1 MGFGP
6 GFGGVLLGL
15 VDHRIAVVRV
25 PRRAIGPAANPYH
38 RTMSTASPA
47 QGPLAREGPLAGVRV
62 VDCSTVLAGPY
73 ATMLLGDLGADVIK
87 VEPPD
92 GDSTRGWGPPW
103 VGGADPAT
111 RTAAYYLSVNRN
123 KRSIRLDLRQDAG
136 REVLRRL
143 LSRGDVFVE
152 NFRAGNLER
161 LGFGDDA
168 LARLNPGLVH
178 LAITGY
184 GPASP
189 DPARPGY
196 DFVIQAESGL
206 MSITGP
212 ADGEAGAG
220 PTKVGVAI
228 SDVVAGLN
236 GAVAVLA
243 ALIGRDRRDP
253 GEAGPGPGGRGTG
266 QRIDLSLLGSTL
278 AALVNQAQ
286 NAFVGGSSPGRLGNA
301 HPNIVPYETFD
312 TADGTIAVA
321 VGSERQWPRFCR
333 ALGLPALADDPRF
346 ATNGD
351 RVANRAEL
359 VPTLESRFA
368 ERPTAEWLAALDG
381 AEIPAGPINDIGEA
395 FASPW
400 AAGRTVDIAHPTL
413 GPTRQVASPFELS
426 ATPATVR
433 TPPPLLGEQTDEI
446 LAELGYAETEIAV
459 MRAASVV

>member
-1 MGFGP
+1 
-6 GFGGVLLGL
+6 
-15 VDHRIAVVRV
+15 
-25 PRRAIGPAANPYH
+25 
-38 RTMSTASPA
+38 MSSS
-47 QGPLAREGPLAGVRV
+47 LATGPLAGIRV

-73 ATMLLGDLGADVIK
+73 ATMLLGDLGADVVK

-92 GDSTRGWGPPW
+92 GDATRGWGPPW
-103 VGGADPAT
+103 VGDDAAT
-111 RTAAYYLSVNRN
+111 RTAAYALAVNRN
-123 KRSIRLDLRQDAG
+123 KRSIRLDLRADAG

-143 LSRGDVFVE
+143 LETGDVLVE
-152 NFRAGNLER
+152 NFRAGGLER
-161 LGFGDDA
+161 MGFDDA
-168 LARLNPGLVH
+168 TLTGLNPGLVH

-184 GPASP
+184 GPDSP

-212 ADGEAGAG
+212 ADGEPGAG
-220 PTKVGVAI
+220 PLKVGVAMA
-228 SDVVAGLN
+228 DVLAGLN
-236 GAVAVLA
+236 GAVAILA
-243 ALIGRDRRDP
+243 ALVARER
-253 GEAGPGPGGRGTG
+253 AGTAG

-286 NAFVGGSSPGRLGNA
+286 NAFVGGDSPGRLGNA
-301 HPNIVPYETFD
+301 HPNIVPYETFE

-351 RVANRAEL
+351 RVEHRSEL
-359 VPTLESRFA
+359 IPTLAARFA
-368 ERPTAEWLAALDG
+368 ERSVGDWLAALDA
-381 AEIPAGPINDIGEA
+381 AEIPAGPINDVAAA

-400 AAGRTVDIAHPTL
+400 ATGRTVELVHPRL
-413 GPTRQVASPFELS
+413 GPTRQVAPPFSLS
-426 ATPATVR
+426 STPASVR

-446 LAELGYAETEIAV
+446 LREVGYDDAVIADLH
-459 MRAASVV
+459 SEGVV